1 MTIAKRLDSTT
12 GSAADLNLVYVPD
25 PFIFL
30 ALTLSGHATMWMAV
44 FADMGVSLLVILNG
58 LRLLHG
64 SKGALRG

>member
-25 PFIFL
+25 PFIPL